1 MFCPKCG
8 NEIAEG
14 SAFCGKRGAPVGA
27 QAGGSAPVGGAQG
40 AASGSAG
47 AGAPTPKRNGAK
59 IGAIA
64 AVVVVALVLVAGFA
78 TNWFGLAGV
87 QPKEAVE
94 VPAASQG
101 ADEAQGA
108 NAADGQSADANES
121 AGDAQGG
128 SQDATGAAVKSAV
141 EAYTWDELSRISAE
155 IGAAGDEAAAIEVAK
170 KYNLCTPEGKLDGT
184 QVKSVALADGTQ
196 TTVQIVGFAHDDKTA
211 GGKAG
216 ITFIF
221 GDCVGE
227 APMNSTDTN
236 AGGWEASQMR
246 AYLNGDWR
254 TQLPQDLDAVIVPVD
269 KLSNNVG
276 ETDAVSAVTTTSDAL
291 WLFSLSELAG
301 AVPAG
306 RTGEGYGLLRRAMW
320 TFWMQRDRNTGFSA
334 TWAWAWETAKMPAS
348 LRRAQTRTLSGGY
361 VPRSHATGT
370 AFCVSTN
377 TDIHLRDPTVLA
389 AQITW
394 FLAFAFK
401 PIQVSKN
408 LHARDANR
416 RKGLPMSSAFL
427 IEAGII
433 GGPVGK
439 ERIRMGFLDNVTS
452 AVNRRTAAAG
462 RGADKIKLNARI
474 GELNKQRQGLA
485 AQLGTSLYEAAAN
498 EKDGE

>member
-8 NEIAEG
+8 SEIAEG
-14 SAFCGKRGAPVGA
+14 AAFCGKCGAPVGA
-27 QAGGSAPVGGAQG
+27 QAAGAAQAGSAQG
-40 AASGSAG
+40 AAG
-47 AGAPTPKRNGAK
+47 AAVGGTPALKKNGAK
-59 IGAIA
+59 IGAVAA
-64 AVVVVALVLVAGFA
+64 AVVVVVVLVAGFA

-128 SQDATGAAVKSAV
+128 SQAAASVTVKSAV
-141 EAYTWDELSRISAE
+141 EAYTWDELSQISAE
-155 IGAAGDEAAAIEVAK
+155 IGAAGDEAAAVEVAK
-170 KYNLCTPEGKLDGT
+170 RYNLCTPEGMLDGT
-184 QVKSVALADGTQ
+184 QVKSVTLADGTQ

-306 RTGEGYGLLRRAMW
+306 RTGEGYGLFEEGYVDVLDAAGSQYGLFCDMGVG
-320 TFWMQRDRNTGFSA
+320 MGNSENA
-334 TWAWAWETAKMPAS
+334 CLVK
-348 LRRAQTRTLSGGY
+348 TRTDTYAFWWLRTSEPRDGYCFLRVDQHGYTPSGSDGASCANY
-361 VPRSHATGT
+361 MVPG
-370 AFCVSTN
+370 FC
-377 TDIHLRDPTVLA
+377 I
-389 AQITW
+389 
-394 FLAFAFK
+394 
-401 PIQVSKN
+401 
-408 LHARDANR
+408 
-416 RKGLPMSSAFL
+416 
-427 IEAGII
+427 
-433 GGPVGK
+433 
-439 ERIRMGFLDNVTS
+439 
-452 AVNRRTAAAG
+452 
-462 RGADKIKLNARI
+462 
-474 GELNKQRQGLA
+474 
-485 AQLGTSLYEAAAN
+485 
-498 EKDGE
+498 

>member
-8 NEIAEG
+8 SEIAEG
-14 SAFCGKRGAPVGA
+14 AAFCGKCGAPVGA
-27 QAGGSAPVGGAQG
+27 QVGGAAPTKNAQG
-40 AASGSAG
+40 AAG
-47 AGAPTPKRNGAK
+47 AAVGGAPAPKKNGAK
-59 IGAIA
+59 IGAVA
-64 AVVVVALVLVAGFA
+64 AVVVVLVVLVAGFA

-94 VPAASQG
+94 VPASSQNTEGQQG
-101 ADEAQGA
+101 ADATVQGA
-108 NAADGQSADANES
+108 AEQQGDAA

-128 SQDATGAAVKSAV
+128 SQGAAGAEVKSAV
-141 EAYTWDELSRISAE
+141 EAYTWDELSQISAE

-306 RTGEGYGLLRRAMW
+306 RTGEGYGLFEEGYVDVLDAAGSQYGLFCDMGVG
-320 TFWMQRDRNTGFSA
+320 MGNSENA
-334 TWAWAWETAKMPAS
+334 CLVK
-348 LRRAQTRTLSGGY
+348 TRTDTYAFWWLRTSEPRDGYCFLRVDQHGYTPSGSDGASCANY
-361 VPRSHATGT
+361 MVPG
-370 AFCVSTN
+370 FC
-377 TDIHLRDPTVLA
+377 I
-389 AQITW
+389 
-394 FLAFAFK
+394 
-401 PIQVSKN
+401 
-408 LHARDANR
+408 
-416 RKGLPMSSAFL
+416 
-427 IEAGII
+427 
-433 GGPVGK
+433 
-439 ERIRMGFLDNVTS
+439 
-452 AVNRRTAAAG
+452 
-462 RGADKIKLNARI
+462 
-474 GELNKQRQGLA
+474 
-485 AQLGTSLYEAAAN
+485 
-498 EKDGE
+498 